1 MVNLLMTATVSQAV
15 LRSPGVPASGGH
27 SGPSEQSRGARR
39 RFVACCLLLVTLPA
53 VGGEPAC
60 NYPESRAEAA
70 AYTTASL
77 DALLA
82 GRSDDFFA
90 ALEDCAHPGT
100 RREALG
106 LASARESY
114 AHLTDAR
121 GTLRAVR
128 LLDST
133 SFAHSFF
140 RVTYDL
146 AFNKGTS
153 RLMLTWRRKSVAWAI
168 NEVIISE

>member
-1 MVNLLMTATVSQAV
+1 VLNFLMTAIVLQAV
-15 LRSPGVPASGGH
+15 LPSLGVPASGGH
-27 SGPSEQSRGARR
+27 SGPSDQNREARR
-39 RFVACCLLLVTLPA
+39 RFFACCLLLVTLPA
-53 VGGEPAC
+53 FGGEPAC
-60 NYPESRAEAA
+60 SYPESRAEAA

-77 DALLA
+77 GALLA

-90 ALEDCAHPGT
+90 AVEDCAHPGT

-106 LASARESY
+106 LATARESY
-114 AHLTDAR
+114 AYLTDAR

-146 AFNKGTS
+146 AFTKGTS

-168 NEVIISE
+168 NQVIISE